1 MKPTSP
7 MLAISFW
14 ASKNVI
20 QARILL
26 AISHLLLTALAIAM
40 GMLLK
45 NETIS
50 IDPIFGYTSILLFL
64 IAFAAYPY
72 KNKSVRFTKRYG
84 YQKIFDGLLAL
95 STFLMLI
102 CFSNQSWNHTN
113 AANAWMPKRI
123 SSVNTHSNET
133 SITSPEAKIIP
144 KKEEKKQWLNK
155 VMNFLNASKSYTS
168 GEKVIFTI
176 LAILGAAALLYL
188 VAALACNISCN
199 GAEGAAI
206 VVAVVGVGAIIFLFI
221 KLMKH
226 LNKNPSIS
234 RNKSRNKKPSSTM
247 GE

>member
-7 MLAISFW
+7 MLTISFW
-14 ASKNVI
+14 ASKNI
-20 QARILL
+20 ILARTLL
-26 AISHLLLTALAIAM
+26 VISHLLLTVLAITL
-40 GMLLK
+40 GLLLK
-45 NETIS
+45 NETIT
-50 IDPIFGYTSILLFL
+50 IDPIYGYTSILLFL
-64 IAFAAYPY
+64 FAFAAYPS
-72 KNKSVRFTKRYG
+72 KNKAIHFTKRYG

-102 CFSNQSWNHTN
+102 CLSNQSWNNTN

-123 SSVNTHSNET
+123 STVNSNSNEP
-133 SITSPEAKIIP
+133 SIASPEAKIIP
-144 KKEEKKQWLNK
+144 KKAAKKQWMNK
-155 VMNFLNASKSYTS
+155 VMDFLNASKSYTS

-206 VVAVVGVGAIIFLFI
+206 AVAVVGVGAIIFLFI

-226 LNKNPSIS
+226 LNKNPTIS
-234 RNKSRNKKPSSTM
+234 RKKKPSSTM

>member
-14 ASKNVI
+14 ASKNIVL
-20 QARILL
+20 ARTLL
-26 AISHLLLTALAIAM
+26 VISHLLLTVLAVAI
-40 GMLLK
+40 GLLLK
-45 NETIS
+45 NETIT
-50 IDPIFGYTSILLFL
+50 IDPIYGYTSILLFL
-64 IAFAAYPY
+64 FAFAAYPS
-72 KNKSVRFTKRYG
+72 KNKSIHFTKRYG

-102 CFSNQSWNHTN
+102 CFSNQSWNNTN
-113 AANAWMPKRI
+113 TANAWMPKRI
-123 SSVNTHSNET
+123 SSVNTNSNEAT
-133 SITSPEAKIIP
+133 TAIPEAKIIP
-144 KKEEKKQWLNK
+144 KKAVKKQWMNK
-155 VMNFLNASKSYTS
+155 VMDYLNASKSYTS

-188 VAALACNISCN
+188 VAALACTISCN

-206 VVAVVGVGAIIFLFI
+206 AVAVVGVGAIIFLFI

-226 LNKNPSIS
+226 LNKNPTIS
-234 RNKSRNKKPSSTM
+234 RKKKPSSTM